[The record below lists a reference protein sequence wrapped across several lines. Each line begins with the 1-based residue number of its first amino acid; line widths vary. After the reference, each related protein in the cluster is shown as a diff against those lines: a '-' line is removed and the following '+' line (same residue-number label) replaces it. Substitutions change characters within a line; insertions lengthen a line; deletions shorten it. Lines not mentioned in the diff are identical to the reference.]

1 VPKRIS
7 TPNEINLYN
16 ALSRRS
22 IKAEL
27 QHWDG
32 HKHVDLAI
40 IDPRIYIEVDEIQH
54 FTDPHQIISDFER
67 SHYSDVE
74 GYHTFFV
81 TDQIL
86 EDNEKLNQVA
96 DALAKVVAMKLKI

>member
-1 VPKRIS
+1 MPKRIS

-16 ALSRRS
+16 ALSRRN

-40 IDPRIYIEVDEIQH
+40 LNPHIYIEVDELQH
-54 FTDPHQIISDFER
+54 FTDPNQIIRDFER
-67 SHYSDVE
+67 SYHSNVE
-74 GYHTFFV
+74 GYSTFYV

-96 DALAKVVAMKLKI
+96 DALAKVVEIKK